1 MTKNSNHTTD
11 APERDYKAD
20 KVRLMSVDDND
31 FFDRVKLKQ
40 LANSMTPDVRA
51 QIVDQVNEVVNH
63 MQKADLKNLEET
75 ENDIVFQASEEL
87 AFEWIELFL
96 SDVNRI
102 ERFF

>member
-1 MTKNSNHTTD
+1 
-11 APERDYKAD
+11 
-20 KVRLMSVDDND
+20 MSVDDNE
-31 FFDRVKLKQ
+31 FFGRVKLKQ

>member
-1 MTKNSNHTTD
+1 
-11 APERDYKAD
+11 
-20 KVRLMSVDDND
+20 
-31 FFDRVKLKQ
+31 
-40 LANSMTPDVRA
+40 
-51 QIVDQVNEVVNH
+51 

>member
-1 MTKNSNHTTD
+1 MTENSNHTTD

-20 KVRLMSVDDND
+20 KVRLMSVDDNE

>member
-1 MTKNSNHTTD
+1 MTENSNPTD

-20 KVRLMSVDDND
+20 KVRFMSVDDNEL
-31 FFDRVKLKQ
+31 FDQVKLKQ

-51 QIVDQVNEVVNH
+51 QIVDEVNEVVNH
-63 MQKADLKNLEET
+63 MHKADLKNLEET